1 MTNREKK
8 IFLIKELS
16 SFMTDNK
23 CLKRFIFEFNLEKHK
38 SWRNNK
44 LYDNYDDVLK
54 YINDFTSNK
63 IYHKNCIGLK
73 SHKILIKYF
82 FHYAFLWCDTI
93 EGLTYWNDIAIKW
106 ERKVNTFGFKED

>member
-38 SWRNNK
+38 SWRNCYLYGN
-44 LYDNYDDVLK
+44 YDNVLK

-63 IYHKNCIGLK
+63 ICYKHRIGLNLR
-73 SHKILIKYF
+73 KIPIEYF
-82 FHYAFLWCDTI
+82 FTYSFQWIDTI
-93 EGLTYWNDIAIKW
+93 EGRTYWNDIAVKW
-106 ERKVNTFGFKED
+106 GRRVNTFGFK